1 MRRYLVLIM
10 ILHSLFAASAQNNLK
25 LWYNKPALSWNEAL
39 PIGNGRLA
47 AMVFGG
53 RLRTR
58 QPFPAIQGLTAV
70 KGEPENLNEYFKIDQ
85 IKDPLVSEKG
95 RLVTAAQDGK
105 NGIAGTIMYDLPTQR
120 GKVYEY
126 HMGKTKTQK

>member
-10 ILHSLFAASAQNNLK
+10 ILHSFFAASAQNNLK

-58 QPFPAIQGLTAV
+58 QPSAVIQGLTEE
-70 KGEPENLNEYFKIDQ
+70 GNPENLNEYFKIDQ

-105 NGIAGTIMYDLPTQR
+105 NGIAETIMYDLPTQL